1 MPRNLRQV
9 IAAVSAE
16 RRAKVA
22 ANYRQKLIALKKK
35 RQLEEVK
42 RVLELDSNLIAF
54 AVIITALPVIAAL
67 GWMLAALAVGRR

>member
-1 MPRNLRQV
+1 MPRNLREV

-22 ANYRQKLIALKKK
+22 ADYRQKLIALKKK

>member
-1 MPRNLRQV
+1 MPRNLREV

-22 ANYRQKLIALKKK
+22 ADYRQKLIALKKK

-54 AVIITALPVIAAL
+54 AAMITALPVIAAL